1 MMGISLLRYTIFMQ
15 SAGNRPRGIGE
26 LSARN
31 EVNSCRRSRE
41 VLLNVCMYLESR

>member
-1 MMGISLLRYTIFMQ
+1 MMGISLLRYTIYMQ

-31 EVNSCRRSRE
+31 ELNSCRRSRGLIE
-41 VLLNVCMYLESR
+41 CMYVS